1 MAVRIC
7 NLYCGMSRIG
17 KRPPF
22 CHEPHMRLFTGLLL
36 QDNYSE
42 MERALEASILAVE
55 ILNEARQTLD
65 AIPEEAHL

>member
-1 MAVRIC
+1 
-7 NLYCGMSRIG
+7 
-17 KRPPF
+17 
-22 CHEPHMRLFTGLLL
+22 MRLITGLLL

-65 AIPEEAHL
+65 AIPVEAHL